1 MQSFLTFLTE
11 SKNLHLEHAED
22 EIFNF
27 GADGI
32 SEVTNFLES
41 LQDMLSGN
49 AKSKVNVTVK
59 WDGAPAVFAGTNPE
73 NGKFFVGTK
82 SIFNKTPK
90 LNYTPADIR
99 KNHTK
104 PELANKLIESLK
116 YLSKIGIKGV
126 LQGDLLYTTGDIK
139 KATFDNESVLAFTP
153 NTITYT
159 VPTDSDLGKQI
170 SASKIGI
177 IFHTSYSGK
186 TMKDLKASFKV
197 NVKSL
202 RPSKDVWFDDASFK
216 DTSGSA
222 LFTIKQNRSF
232 SILMKDLKKQ
242 KVDSSFLNEFIGT
255 SDYSLMVKTYNNVKI
270 REGQAVSNPNAH
282 VDGFISYYKT
292 RKEDDIEKLK
302 RQETKDNKQKILDST
317 IKYFTKNREKL
328 IDIFKLYKAIAE
340 AKVFLIRKLE
350 SVKDIGTFIKTGDGY
365 EVTAPEGYVAVDK
378 RGKAIKL
385 VDRLEFSRSNFNAA
399 KDWVKGGKK

>member
-82 SIFNKTPK
+82 SIFNKNPK

-104 PELANKLIESLK
+104 SELANKLIESLK

-177 IFHTSYSGK
+177 I
-186 TMKDLKASFKV
+186 
-197 NVKSL
+197 
-202 RPSKDVWFDDASFK
+202 
-216 DTSGSA
+216 
-222 LFTIKQNRSF
+222 
-232 SILMKDLKKQ
+232 
-242 KVDSSFLNEFIGT
+242 
-255 SDYSLMVKTYNNVKI
+255 
-270 REGQAVSNPNAH
+270 SNH
-282 VDGFISYYKT
+282 FQY
-292 RKEDDIEKLK
+292 L
-302 RQETKDNKQKILDST
+302 
-317 IKYFTKNREKL
+317 
-328 IDIFKLYKAIAE
+328 
-340 AKVFLIRKLE
+340 
-350 SVKDIGTFIKTGDGY
+350 
-365 EVTAPEGYVAVDK
+365 
-378 RGKAIKL
+378 
-385 VDRLEFSRSNFNAA
+385 
-399 KDWVKGGKK
+399 

>member
-82 SIFNKTPK
+82 SIFNKNPK

-104 PELANKLIESLK
+104 VELANKLIESLK

-126 LQGDLLYTTGDIK
+126 LQGDLLYTSGDIK
-139 KATFDNESVLAFTP
+139 KATFDNESVISLTP

-242 KVDSSFLNEFIGT
+242 KVDGSFLNEFIGT
-255 SDYSLMVKTYNNVKI
+255 SDYSLMVKTYNNAKI

-292 RKEDDIEKLK
+292 RKQDDIEKLK

-317 IKYFTKNREKL
+317 IKYFTKNRNKL

-350 SVKDIGTFIKTGDGY
+350 SVKDIGTFIKTDDGY

-399 KDWVKGGKK
+399 KNWVKG

>member
-292 RKEDDIEKLK
+292 RKQDDIEKLK
-302 RQETKDNKQKILDST
+302 LTD
-317 IKYFTKNREKL
+317 Y
-328 IDIFKLYKAIAE
+328 
-340 AKVFLIRKLE
+340 
-350 SVKDIGTFIKTGDGY
+350 
-365 EVTAPEGYVAVDK
+365 
-378 RGKAIKL
+378 
-385 VDRLEFSRSNFNAA
+385 
-399 KDWVKGGKK
+399 